1 MRRAGDVECIMGSI
15 GISACSGA
23 RIALLVP
30 MLWLGVS
37 NAEAKPAAEPYDVAL
52 SISVDV
58 GTVSMERFESGMQN
72 FADELRAINPEISL
86 RGSPNSGYLL
96 ALTPRFRLTLPHRTF
111 LESGLGYLHN
121 SGGINFLIGDLP
133 AKFSY
138 TNTSIEI
145 PLLFGGH
152 FAHYGPAT
160 FFGALGPSILFRNR
174 SDWEYDLGDV
184 SSFSSGRGGGLEFQL
199 GADVLV
205 TKRVGVQVLL
215 RYRVSRSTEMEL
227 RGDRFPPIQDLG
239 ELDYSGISLG
249 IGGTWHT
256 L

>member
-1 MRRAGDVECIMGSI
+1 MGSI
-15 GISACSGA
+15 GIPACGGA
-23 RIALLVP
+23 IIALVVP
-30 MLWLGVS
+30 MLWNSQGL
-37 NAEAKPAAEPYDVAL
+37 AEAKPARAPYDVAL

-58 GTVSMERFESGMQN
+58 GTVSMDRFETGMQN
-72 FADELRAINPEISL
+72 FAAELRSINPEISL
-86 RGSPNSGYLL
+86 NGSPNSGYLL
-96 ALTPRFRLTLPHRTF
+96 ALTPRFRLSLPHRTF
-111 LESGLGYLHN
+111 LESGMGYLRN
-121 SGGINFLIGDLP
+121 SGGLDVLIGDLP

-152 FAHYGPAT
+152 FGSYGSTT

-174 SDWEYDLGDV
+174 SDWSYDLGDV

-205 TKRVGVQVLL
+205 TKRVALQVLL

-227 RGDRFPPIQDLG
+227 RGDRLPPVQDLG

-249 IGGTWHT
+249 LGGAWHT